1 MLAETPERIDWS
13 AGDVKESV
21 GNFSPHPGKFARVR
35 VLVVEDEPLIRWSC
49 AETLADNGFQVIE
62 VDNGAAALFALT
74 SSQAGADVVLLD
86 LMLPD
91 FCDLSLLAVMRR
103 LAPEV
108 PIVVM
113 TAFATPEIVE
123 RARRFGAF
131 AVITKPFEIGELAP
145 LLRRAVQ
152 AAPRD

>member
-1 MLAETPERIDWS
+1 MLAETPARIDWPP
-13 AGDVKESV
+13 GDAEPQA
-21 GNFSPHPGKFARVR
+21 GNFSRHPGKFARVR

-49 AETLADNGFQVIE
+49 AETLGDAGFQVIE

-74 SSQAGADVVLLD
+74 HPRAGAEVVLLD

-103 LAPEV
+103 LAPAV

-113 TAFATPEIVE
+113 TAFATPEIAE
-123 RARRFGAF
+123 RALRFGAF
-131 AVITKPFEIGELAP
+131 AVITKPFEVGELAP

-152 AAPRD
+152 ASSLD

>member
-13 AGDVKESV
+13 AGDVKEDV
-21 GNFSPHPGKFARVR
+21 GNFSLRQGKFARVR

-49 AETLADNGFQVIE
+49 SETLGDSGFQVIE

-74 SSQAGADVVLLD
+74 SPQAGADVVLLD

-91 FCDLSLLAVMRR
+91 FCDLALLAVMRR
-103 LAPEV
+103 VAPDV

-113 TAFATPEIVE
+113 TAFATPEIVD
-123 RARRFGAF
+123 RARRIGAF

-152 AAPRD
+152 AAPLD

>member
-1 MLAETPERIDWS
+1 MLTETTERIDFPAYRVEEDAW
-13 AGDVKESV
+13 
-21 GNFSPHPGKFARVR
+21 NFPLRPRKFPRVR
-35 VLVVEDEPLIRWSC
+35 VLVVDDEPLIRWSC
-49 AETLADNGFQVIE
+49 AETLGDSGFQVIE

-74 SSQAGADVVLLD
+74 HPNAGADVVLLD

-113 TAFATPEIVE
+113 TAFATSEIVE

-131 AVITKPFEIGELAP
+131 AVITKPFEMEELAP
-145 LLRRAVQ
+145 LLRRALRGG
-152 AAPRD
+152 PLG